1 LVCAT
6 RTDNPIEPELIVAA
20 IDAAEELALSSSKQ
34 AARFFI
40 EDLTPET
47 WVASQVRGVN
57 KRGAELIS
65 NSLTEL
71 AARINEAHEA
81 VASAQKGTL
90 EYAIKTGELLQEA
103 KNKLKH
109 GAWSKWLELNCPNIP
124 ARTATDYMK
133 LAEHQSRLGLNR
145 QRAADLSIRG
155 ALSAIKP
162 GPETRQQPKKSKPD
176 LVGLLHNLAADELL
190 TALEAARWDAERL
203 TALAHCIKRVKATVA
218 VEGGSSKKCTTGEAP
233 EQVQP
238 EPDAVK
244 RMLMEIAIYVVQR
257 DGRVDPND
265 YDWRLLVLRAK
276 ATLEFEAS
284 AGKLFPVAREQ

>member
-34 AARFFI
+34 AAGFFI

-109 GAWSKWLELNCPNIP
+109 GAWSK
-124 ARTATDYMK
+124 
-133 LAEHQSRLGLNR
+133 
-145 QRAADLSIRG
+145 
-155 ALSAIKP
+155 
-162 GPETRQQPKKSKPD
+162 
-176 LVGLLHNLAADELL
+176 
-190 TALEAARWDAERL
+190 
-203 TALAHCIKRVKATVA
+203 
-218 VEGGSSKKCTTGEAP
+218 
-233 EQVQP
+233 
-238 EPDAVK
+238 
-244 RMLMEIAIYVVQR
+244 
-257 DGRVDPND
+257 
-265 YDWRLLVLRAK
+265 
-276 ATLEFEAS
+276 
-284 AGKLFPVAREQ
+284 